1 MLYQQFAV
9 QQRHKLKRKL
19 EWNAV
24 LVERY
29 RKTTKEY
36 LDWYYARKL
45 TIEEAIRSPGIM
57 NYVRDHCVT
66 SQSTPY
72 KIRAVFNVGAK
83 YYKTCLNGHLL
94 KGPGL
99 INNFLLI

>member
-36 LDWYYARKL
+36 LTDI
-45 TIEEAIRSPGIM
+45 THES
-57 NYVRDHCVT
+57 
-66 SQSTPY
+66 
-72 KIRAVFNVGAK
+72 
-83 YYKTCLNGHLL
+83 
-94 KGPGL
+94 
-99 INNFLLI
+99 